1 MVVINYLVNC
11 LFIKPRS
18 TTGKNSRLWGI
29 VGIHSTLRRNV
40 YLFNVGRRKV
50 SAQGRGSVLYSMMEL
65 YSHSD
70 TVLCGSNCI
79 VMYFTGKEYDV
90 ATYTDTDET
99 IKAVPIVQADTA
111 YNNPETGDTT
121 ILILSK
127 AIWMGETMDHILL
140 SPNQLCAYGMTV
152 QCTLFHNDHF
162 L

>member
-1 MVVINYLVNC
+1 M
-11 LFIKPRS
+11 
-18 TTGKNSRLWGI
+18 
-29 VGIHSTLRRNV
+29 RRNV

-99 IKAVPIVQADTA
+99 IKAVR
-111 YNNPETGDTT
+111 Y
-121 ILILSK
+121 L
-127 AIWMGETMDHILL
+127 
-140 SPNQLCAYGMTV
+140 Y
-152 QCTLFHNDHF
+152 
-162 L
+162 